1 MQSLSKVQIKAS
13 QEIQGCTKITF
24 PGCVK
29 LDEKVAFV
37 LLRQAGEHNL
47 FTYSHN
53 QGSPVLVIITVEL
66 LTELTRTTGICTSR
80 LAAWRPIT
88 RKNICHFGQYP

>member
-37 LLRQAGEHNL
+37 LLRQAGERDFSHIHTTREDNFSAAL
-47 FTYSHN
+47 YSLS
-53 QGSPVLVIITVEL
+53 SPL
-66 LTELTRTTGICTSR
+66 
-80 LAAWRPIT
+80 
-88 RKNICHFGQYP
+88 NY